1 MEQTPASNNIPEDMG
16 SMPAL
21 DADITQPNAPA
32 QADDTQPNSPKS
44 GGMGPM
50 IGIII
55 IVALLAVGGLYYWGS
70 KLIEQ
75 PSSFT
80 APVPDNLRPV
90 DPITI
95 DGTTNDLL
103 NQGSSDTVEAIE
115 ADLDAT
121 NLDGLDGE
129 LSDIEAVLDEA
140 L

>member
-21 DADITQPNAPA
+21 DTDLTQPNAPA

-44 GGMGPM
+44 GGIGPM

-75 PSSFT
+75 PNRLT
-80 APVPDNLRPV
+80 VPVADDSTP
-90 DPITI
+90 I

-103 NQGSSDTVEAIE
+103 NQGSSDTVESIE